1 MVKDKKIIIMKTK
14 KYKMSLFKKVFTT
27 FLFYNFMNF
36 YHLVV
41 INTIIEYNTQMADIM
56 LICTE
61 WDFIIENGLIAL
73 NRCYIN
79 IFISFRRLL

>member
-14 KYKMSLFKKVFTT
+14 NIKCHYFKVFTT

-41 INTIIEYNTQMADIM
+41 INTIIEYNTKMADIM

-61 WDFIIENGLIAL
+61 WDFIIEN
-73 NRCYIN
+73 
-79 IFISFRRLL
+79 